1 MSYRIEALADDCYPG
16 TSCLINKYDIRDEKQ
31 LSFVESRIVIGKT
44 EELLRNPIPGK
55 FNFTHYKSIHRFL
68 FEDIY
73 EWAGKVRTIDIS
85 KKGTDFTKA
94 SNIEEMAGRI
104 FARLGCMNN
113 FIGLNHGEF
122 VDEITDFYCS
132 TYVTSIS

>member
-68 FEDIY
+68 FEDI
-73 EWAGKVRTIDIS
+73 GPVRSVPLIFP
-85 KKGTDFTKA
+85 KKEQTLQ
-94 SNIEEMAGRI
+94 R
-104 FARLGCMNN
+104 RLILKKWLDGY
-113 FIGLNHGEF
+113 LP
-122 VDEITDFYCS
+122 DWDA
-132 TYVTSIS
+132 